1 MTKKVL
7 FLIFLMVA
15 ILASVSF
22 ADDKYE
28 ILSYTVNAK
37 VEENA
42 IINIEEI
49 ISVNFK
55 QPRHGIYRDI
65 PTHYNGYDHK
75 ISDINVVDPITN
87 KQIEYSVERISNVVR
102 IKIGSADKYVNN
114 DVNYKIMYSFDYGDN
129 LDGSFDSIYFNFIGN
144 NWNSSIPISKV
155 NIDMPKSFDKNE
167 INFTTGKYGSKNKD
181 NVIYYVFDNRI
192 EANVNYLYPYEGVTF
207 AIKLPEGYFKGATI
221 PYNRIKL
228 FSLIGAFILIIVVST
243 ALRIKNKDNN
253 KIVPILSFK
262 APDDLNPAELSYIY
276 DEENID
282 TKTASTIVLYWAS
295 KGYLNIIV
303 QNGVMTYE
311 SRISPESISDKG
323 ERKLYEAMF
332 NHGNGSIVKE
342 SQLTEVFHSD
352 IEEYIMSIRYK
363 YSGEKEVLI
372 DSYQNI
378 PFIIMIIMTIVTSVL
393 LSYDLAAQLGTRIL
407 FSGIGL
413 FIALLI
419 SEILIYSLV
428 SRVRLKGIKKLF
440 ISLSMVFLI
449 LAPVVIIYLIVASN
463 GLGNTIT
470 LDSFEFSF
478 KSGKTLWIRLVLL
491 SYGLNIAAAWSLLK
505 IKKISSYAKKRLNK
519 IYGFK
524 DFLEKAK
531 VDEIKSVYYDNPSYY
546 YDMIPYVMIF
556 GFADLWAKHAEN
568 LDMDKPD
575 WYKSGTDS
583 TFDSYYFYRN
593 FDRSMLVATA
603 LPEPEVSSGGSDGG
617 GGFSGGGFS
626 GGGAGGGGGGSW

>member
-1 MTKKVL
+1 MAKRVL
-7 FLIFLMVA
+7 FLIFLMIV
-15 ILASVSF
+15 ILASISF

-42 IINIEEI
+42 VINIEEI

-75 ISDINVVDPITN
+75 ISDIKVVDPITN
-87 KQIEYSVERISNVVR
+87 KQIEYNVERLSNVVR

-129 LDGSFDSIYFNFIGN
+129 LDGGFDSIYFNFIGN

-181 NVIYYVFDNRI
+181 NVIYYVYGDRI

-207 AIKLPEGYFKGATI
+207 AIKLPDGYFKDATI
-221 PYNRIKL
+221 PYNQIKL
-228 FSLIGAFILIIVVST
+228 FAIIGALIFIIVAAT
-243 ALRIKNKDNN
+243 ILRMRNKDNN
-253 KIVPILSFK
+253 KIVPILSFE

-276 DEENID
+276 DEEKLD
-282 TKTASTIVLYWAS
+282 TKSAVTIILYWAS
-295 KGYLNIIV
+295 KGYLSIIE

-311 SRISPESISDKG
+311 SRISPETITDKS

-332 NHGNGSIVKE
+332 SHGNGSIVKE
-342 SQLTEVFHSD
+342 NQLTEVFHSD
-352 IEEYIMSIRYK
+352 VEEYILDIRNK

-378 PFIIMIIMTIVTSVL
+378 PFVVMIIMTLFTSVL
-393 LSYDLAAQLGTRIL
+393 LSYDLASQLGASRVLTGV
-407 FSGIGL
+407 GI
-413 FIALLI
+413 FIALI
-419 SEILIYSLV
+419 VSEILIYSLV

-440 ISLSMVFLI
+440 ISLAMVALI
-449 LAPVVIIYLIVASN
+449 LAPVIVIYLIVASN

-478 KSGKTLWIRLVLL
+478 KSGKTLWIRLVIL
-491 SYGLNIAAAWSLLK
+491 SYILNIAAAWSLLK

-556 GFADLWAKHAEN
+556 GFAELWAKHAEY

-575 WYKSGTDS
+575 WYNSGTDT
-583 TFDSYYFYRN
+583 TFNYYDFNRN
-593 FDRSMLVATA
+593 FGRSMLVATA
-603 LPEPEVSSGGSDGG
+603 LPEPEVSSGGSDSG